1 MGGAHRHADAPGLHE
16 GRQELLLLLAQSVG
30 DEQGQG
36 IEAGGEVLQLRLQ
49 AADLFLQVFAPIIEF
64 CDQVIHDILHLFGE
78 MER

>member
-16 GRQELLLLLAQSVG
+16 GRQELLLLAQGVG